1 MSFYMGVVPADG
13 PSAQTGLIWSPHQQT
28 QTNPQ
33 PPTTIRATS
42 DSSNYA
48 TPVTPAQAYAR
59 SVVSGQPVLQ
69 YTIERSQLHE
79 QSSQQPG
86 PNLQS
91 SIAVSAST
99 RGQSYAQRLYASS
112 LSKQPQQRLTS
123 RRPSSGPGESSGN
136 RVPAG
141 PRAPHGARA
150 SLMLNAD
157 HTNTPKTVSALD
169 FYHSSISK
177 LDLQPPVPDRGT
189 NSPGARRPQST
200 TGSASSISLA
210 HSSVPIQAPYG
221 LQAPSERSSVPV
233 ELSDGPLPSPASRRS
248 SQTGLGCRSP
258 PSTTHVVPSSSTS
271 SDIPPRSQNVDNV
284 IVAPVPPP
292 SPYSEDYSGGSA
304 YGAAIISDPESV
316 TQPSDPLPQTDSL
329 DVGGSEEVPS
339 YSLVDDEPPPPN
351 FDQSQSMCSVTGAS
365 THHAESPTVL
375 APPDVPSHTLHES
388 NAVSR
393 AVPSTDADTPLFIE
407 TPRVLSPEPLSGSP
421 QAVPDVAS
429 YPIRKPLENV
439 REKSYG
445 YSTEDSIPEFSQ
457 KSSSYPP
464 IEASSSS
471 RTLSEEV
478 PSYSQPLYNTT
489 SRDIPCPPISPA
501 ASPRD
506 NTSAN
511 TFPTVRPSALPTR
524 SPVVSTPA
532 PIIASPPPP
541 TMSVPPP
548 LSAKAPTVNP
558 VEVPPV
564 TSMPLRSRQQSSP
577 PLPPRARAELT
588 FPSSPP
594 LIDHSAGTTSQMY
607 YTASPPPLPLTP
619 LSQRSRGPK
628 VLSGSST
635 GSHPQLPPDISP
647 TLQGQAPFQ
656 SSHQSFQPP
665 EEFRPQLSPAIS
677 PTLQGYT
684 QVPYQSSYQ
693 SFQLHASPPPPP
705 QLGIAPTS
713 PAQPVQSSRGLR
725 KNVVMGLAGGA
736 LGLLGGAVFAE
747 TLSGGDVVDDITG
760 NMDGMTFGNP
770 AGGLFDSNMGT
781 GDIMGSGFDP
791 AANFQGNQTFSG
803 NSFGQTYDMFD
814 QNMGNGVDPN
824 QFQGQ
829 LPMQTFDVSQSQQ
842 QPNNQ
847 SNQSSDTHYLHD
859 AGRLLQ
865 AAYKMYNTSHQT
877 DAAQGSQAS
886 HTTAPLQQVLT
897 STMSGTLSTGCP
909 PNSPP
914 IGYVQTSYPGQTQ
927 QTGQI
932 MHPMASQTG
941 AQPPAATPFSQ
952 DHSSVNPASQQG
964 IHSLS
969 HYHHTSPQS
978 SHTFHTQNLHM
989 NHVAHPSFETAAHT
1003 MYSQGPPTPVQYTA
1017 NHGHGTVPHHNHAV
1031 QSHAGHSVHPAQ
1043 HHAHNSLQNPTG
1055 QQPPSAGVNKTML
1068 AKQFVK
1074 GALMAGGVLAKF
1086 NRLSGGNGFVGNGN
1100 NGGSF

>member
-1 MSFYMGVVPADG
+1 MGVVPADG
-13 PSAQTGLIWSPHQQT
+13 PSAQTGIIWSPHQQT

-33 PPTTIRATS
+33 PPTTVRVMS
-42 DSSNYA
+42 NSSNYA

-69 YTIERSQLHE
+69 HTIERRQLDS

-91 SIAVSAST
+91 SIDVSAST

-112 LSKQPQQRLTS
+112 LSKQTQAQTQQRLTS
-123 RRPSSGPGESSGN
+123 RRPSSGPGESSSN

-157 HTNTPKTVSALD
+157 HTNTPQTVSALD
-169 FYHSSISK
+169 FYHSSIAK

-200 TGSASSISLA
+200 TGPASSISLA
-210 HSSVPIQAPYG
+210 HSSVPIQAP
-221 LQAPSERSSVPV
+221 SERSSILT
-233 ELSDGPLPSPASRRS
+233 EHSDGPPPSPAIDPRRS

-258 PSTTHVVPSSSTS
+258 PSATHVVPSGSTF
-271 SDIPPRSQNVDNV
+271 PPRSENVHNV
-284 IVAPVPPP
+284 IVSPVPPP
-292 SPYSEDYSGGSA
+292 REFSPYSEDYSGGSA
-304 YGAAIISDPESV
+304 YGAAITSNPESV

-329 DVGGSEEVPS
+329 DVGGSEEVPL
-339 YSLVDDEPPPPN
+339 YSLIDDEPPPPD

-365 THHAESPTVL
+365 TYHVESPTVL
-375 APPDVPSHTLHES
+375 APPDVPSPTLHES
-388 NAVSR
+388 NIVSR
-393 AVPSTDADTPLFIE
+393 AVPSTDADIPSFIE
-407 TPRVLSPEPLSGSP
+407 TTRVLSPEPLSGSP
-421 QAVPDVAS
+421 RAMPEVAS
-429 YPIRKPLENV
+429 YPIRKSPEDV
-439 REKSYG
+439 KEKSYG
-445 YSTEDSIPEFSQ
+445 YSTEDSMPEFSQ

-471 RTLSEEV
+471 RTLSEDV
-478 PSYSQPLYNTT
+478 PSYSQPRYNTT
-489 SRDIPCPPISPA
+489 SLDIPCFPISPA
-501 ASPRD
+501 ASSRND
-506 NTSAN
+506 TSAN
-511 TFPTVRPSALPTR
+511 TFPTVRPPALPQR

-532 PIIASPPPP
+532 PIIAPPPP
-541 TMSVPPP
+541 TMSAPPP
-548 LSAKAPTVNP
+548 LSAKVPTVNP

-564 TSMPLRSRQQSSP
+564 VSMPLRLSSSCQPSSP

-588 FPSSPP
+588 FPPSPP
-594 LIDHSAGTTSQMY
+594 FIDHSAGTTSQIY
-607 YTASPPPLPLTP
+607 YTASPSPLPSPP
-619 LSQRSRGPK
+619 LSQRSQGPS
-628 VLSGSST
+628 VLSASST
-635 GSHPQLPPDISP
+635 GSHPQLSPDISP
-647 TLQGQAPFQ
+647 TLQGQVPYQ

-665 EEFRPQLSPAIS
+665 EEFRPQLSPTVS
-677 PTLQGYT
+677 HTLQGYT
-684 QVPYQSSYQ
+684 QVPCQSPYQ
-693 SFQLHASPPPPP
+693 SFQSQASPPPPP
-705 QLGIAPTS
+705 QLGTAPTL
-713 PAQPVQSSRGLR
+713 PAQPVQSSRGLG

-736 LGLLGGAVFAE
+736 LGLLGGAVLAE
-747 TLSGGDVVDDITG
+747 TLSGSDIVDDITG

-781 GDIMGSGFDP
+781 GDIVGSGFDP
-791 AANFQGNQTFSG
+791 TANFQGNQTFSG
-803 NSFGQTYDMFD
+803 DSFGQTYDMFD
-814 QNMGNGVDPN
+814 QNTGNGVDPT

-829 LPMQTFDVSQSQQ
+829 SPMQTFDVSQSQQ
-842 QPNNQ
+842 QPND
-847 SNQSSDTHYLHD
+847 QSSQGSHTHYLHD

-877 DAAQGSQAS
+877 DAAQGSQGS
-886 HTTAPLQQVLT
+886 HTTAPLQQTLM
-897 STMSGTLSTGCP
+897 STMSGTPSTGCP

-914 IGYVQTSYPGQTQ
+914 IGYVQTGYPGQTQ

-932 MHPMASQTG
+932 THPMASQTG
-941 AQPPAATPFSQ
+941 AQPAATPFSQ
-952 DHSSVNPASQQG
+952 HHSSVNPASQQG

-969 HYHHTSPQS
+969 HYHHHTSPQS

-989 NHVAHPSFETAAHT
+989 DHVAHPSFETATHT

-1017 NHGHGTVPHHNHAV
+1017 NHGHGTIPHHNYLV

-1043 HHAHNSLQNPTG
+1043 HHAQNSLQNPTG
-1055 QQPPSAGVNKTML
+1055 QQPPSAGVNKTAL

-1074 GALMAGGVLAKF
+1074 GALMAGGVLAKY
-1086 NRLSGGNGFVGNGN
+1086 NRLSGGNGFVGNVNGN
-1100 NGGSF
+1100 NGGLF